1 VNGVR
6 RVRCTLLSCLTFLA
20 LGCGGQAPVLSEGE
34 PGGDGSAAEPVEV
47 AAAPAEEAAHTAPAA
62 ERAMVLVAEG
72 TFIMGWDAGKS
83 DEQPPHAVFLDA
95 FYIDQFEV
103 MVQQY
108 RSCVEAGGCEDPIYA
123 PACNWD
129 GFADNTHPINCVN
142 RQNARDY
149 CAWAGLRLP
158 TEAEWEKAARGDD
171 RRIYPWGDELL
182 GDEANFRIGLGT
194 ATEPVG
200 NHPNGISF
208 SGAHDMAGNV
218 WEWVEDWYA
227 EDYYVRSPRKRPRG
241 PEFGEFGVLRG
252 GSWWFEAGALPAAHR
267 VAYHPALTDI
277 DIGFRCA
284 RDVK

>member
-1 VNGVR
+1 
-6 RVRCTLLSCLTFLA
+6 
-20 LGCGGQAPVLSEGE
+20 
-34 PGGDGSAAEPVEV
+34 
-47 AAAPAEEAAHTAPAA
+47 
-62 ERAMVLVAEG
+62 MVLVAEG

-108 RSCVEAGGCEDPIYA
+108 RSCVEAGGCEDPINA

-129 GFADNTHPINCVN
+129 GFADNTHPINCMN

-208 SGAHDMAGNV
+208 TGAHDMAGNV

-252 GSWWFEAGALPAAHR
+252 GSWWFEAGALPVAHR

>member
-1 VNGVR
+1 MNGVR
-6 RVRCTLLSCLTFLA
+6 RVRCTLLSCLALLA
-20 LGCGGQAPVLSEGE
+20 LGCGGQAPMLSEGK

-47 AAAPAEEAAHTAPAA
+47 AAAPAEEAARTAPAT

-72 TFIMGWDAGKS
+72 TFIMGWDAGES
-83 DEQPPHAVFLDA
+83 DEQPPRAVFLDA
-95 FYIDQFEV
+95 FHIDQFEV

-108 RSCVEAGGCEDPIYA
+108 RSCVEVGGCEDPIYA

-129 GFADNTHPINCVN
+129 GFADNTHPINCMN

-149 CAWAGLRLP
+149 CAWTGLHLP
-158 TEAEWEKAARGDD
+158 METEWEKAARADD
-171 RRIYPWGDELL
+171 RRIYPWGNELL
-182 GDEANFRIGLGT
+182 GDDANFRVGLGT

-208 SGAHDMAGNV
+208 SEAHDMAVYV
-218 WEWVEDWYA
+218 WEWVEAWYA
-227 EDYYVRSPRKRPRG
+227 ENYYVRSPRERPRG
-241 PEFGEFGVLRG
+241 PECGEFGVLRG

-267 VAYHPALTDI
+267 EAYHPALTDI

>member
-1 VNGVR
+1 
-6 RVRCTLLSCLTFLA
+6 
-20 LGCGGQAPVLSEGE
+20 
-34 PGGDGSAAEPVEV
+34 
-47 AAAPAEEAAHTAPAA
+47 
-62 ERAMVLVAEG
+62 
-72 TFIMGWDAGKS
+72 MGWDAVKS
-83 DEQPPHAVFLDA
+83 DEQPPPAVFLDA

-129 GFADNTHPINCVN
+129 GFADNAHHMNCMN
-142 RQNARDY
+142 RQNARNY
-149 CAWAGLRLP
+149 CARAGLRLP
-158 TEAEWEKAARGDD
+158 TEAEREKAAPGDD
-171 RRIYPWGDELL
+171 RRIYLWGDELL

-200 NHPNGISF
+200 NRPNGISF

-227 EDYYVRSPRKRPRG
+227 EDYDVRSPRKRPRG
-241 PEFGEFGVLRG
+241 PEFGEFGVLGG